1 MVFFCGIGGSTLG
14 AQLCGID
21 VLLAVDLCPKALGV
35 CEKSLGVPTLLLDL
49 LKDGVGATCER
60 IMHALR
66 DSLPDSEDGEYD
78 LFFHQW
84 SPECQ
89 KASRD
94 NANRS
99 PEDVI
104 EVIKQMVQLETALRE
119 HVTLTGSWWEMVV
132 GPTITEWMTAA
143 APEYG
148 MEAVVVK
155 SQDYGVPQR
164 RERCIWFTGHV
175 GRGEEAREVK
185 GHLISRYIRHILTAD
200 VVLNVE
206 RNQTFVSNSKT
217 PCAIPARSV
226 GYTVTSNPWY
236 IGDED
241 GNKVARLNV
250 DQMLLLQNGA
260 PSKFDLSG
268 MTVTEQRKAV
278 GNMVPIALAVAC
290 WRALRFGG
298 GEDPEYGT
306 VHKPLYLEPS
316 PLAHGS
322 LCTAS
327 NCSERALR
335 AYRGDRKSVV

>member
-78 LFFHQW
+78 LFFQW

-89 KASRD
+89 KASRA

-99 PEDVI
+99 PQDVI

-148 MEAVVVK
+148 MDAVVVK

-175 GRGEEAREVK
+175 GRGV
-185 GHLISRYIRHILTAD
+185 HLFMCR
-200 VVLNVE
+200 
-206 RNQTFVSNSKT
+206 
-217 PCAIPARSV
+217 
-226 GYTVTSNPWY
+226 
-236 IGDED
+236 
-241 GNKVARLNV
+241 
-250 DQMLLLQNGA
+250 
-260 PSKFDLSG
+260 
-268 MTVTEQRKAV
+268 
-278 GNMVPIALAVAC
+278 
-290 WRALRFGG
+290 
-298 GEDPEYGT
+298 
-306 VHKPLYLEPS
+306 
-316 PLAHGS
+316 
-322 LCTAS
+322 
-327 NCSERALR
+327 
-335 AYRGDRKSVV
+335 